1 MRCVRRSVTWAI
13 AVAALL
19 CVARPAAAIRLTC
32 EEIADLQRAG
42 HTADEIVK
50 TYATTHAHITACAR
64 ITEQKQRFAAEKQSF
79 HLRRSERGLPD

>member
-1 MRCVRRSVTWAI
+1 MRCIGRSVAWAV
-13 AVAALL
+13 ALAALL

-42 HTADEIVK
+42 RSADEIVK
-50 TYATTHAHITACAR
+50 RYATTHAHIEACAR
-64 ITEQKQRFAAEKQSF
+64 ITEQKQRFAAEKQAF

>member
-1 MRCVRRSVTWAI
+1 MRVIRVFVAS
-13 AVAALL
+13 AVGLAAMV

-42 HTADEIVK
+42 RSTDEIVK
-50 TYATTHAHITACAR
+50 TYATTHAHIAGCER

-79 HLRRSERGLPD
+79 HLRRAERGLPD